1 MGRARRAVLALL
13 VSQAVTVPATAGEH
27 AALREAPIPVSEANR
42 AGLKL
47 NKVARVPASSA
58 LDRVAFAVD
67 GAESSHGTDKSMW
80 GPNQSGPQG
89 PMQVSEAAA
98 LDVGGG
104 DRFDL
109 VQNRAIGRDY
119 LAQLYRRYKNWPDAI
134 AAYNWGLRKVDSWVE
149 AGRPA
154 EKLLTGVAAYMTR
167 VLHDSGLCA
176 GTETKRLRPSAGIAN
191 RPDTRKTALDPSTYT
206 ICAHLYGGRSSK
218 NLDEAMKVAL
228 QLARGPLRSPLEGE
242 VASARSSWNRAVRS
256 FGCKVGHRLGAQ
268 WTATCKRVLLP
279 PTVSE
284 SSAEWGNSTL
294 PPSRGSAELRG

>member
-1 MGRARRAVLALL
+1 MGCARRTVLALL

-47 NKVARVPASSA
+47 NKVARVPASTA

-109 VQNRAIGRDY
+109 AQNRALGREY
-119 LAQLYRRYKNWPDAI
+119 LAWLYRRYKNWPDAI
-134 AAYNWGLRKVDSWVE
+134 AAYNWGMGKVDSWVT

-176 GTETKRLRPSAGIAN
+176 GTETKRLRTSLGIAN
-191 RPDTRKTALDPSTYT
+191 RRDARDTALNPPAY
-206 ICAHLYGGRSSK
+206 IVCASLYGGRSSK
-218 NLDEAMKVAL
+218 NLGEATLIAL

-242 VASARSSWNRAVRS
+242 VASARTSWNIAMRS
-256 FGCKVGHRLGAQ
+256 FGCI
-268 WTATCKRVLLP
+268 TT
-279 PTVSE
+279 S
-284 SSAEWGNSTL
+284 GNSL
-294 PPSRGSAELRG
+294 QCR

>member
-1 MGRARRAVLALL
+1 MGCARRTVLALL
-13 VSQAVTVPATAGEH
+13 VSLVVTVPATAGEH
-27 AALREAPIPVSEANR
+27 AALLEAPIPASEANR

-47 NKVARVPASSA
+47 NKVARVPASTA

-80 GPNQSGPQG
+80 GPDQSGPQG

-109 VQNRAIGRDY
+109 AQNRALGREY
-119 LAQLYRRYKNWPDAI
+119 LAWLYRRYKNWPDAI
-134 AAYNWGLRKVDSWVE
+134 AAYNWGMGKVDSWVK

-176 GTETKRLRPSAGIAN
+176 GTETKRLRTSLRIAN
-191 RPDTRKTALDPSTYT
+191 RDARATALNPSVYI
-206 ICAHLYGGRSSK
+206 ICAPLYGGRSSK
-218 NLDEAMKVAL
+218 NLGEATLIAL
-228 QLARGPLRSPLEGE
+228 QRARGSLRSPLEAE
-242 VASARSSWNRAVRS
+242 AASARLSWNTAMRS
-256 FGCKVGHRLGAQ
+256 FGC
-268 WTATCKRVLLP
+268 TT
-279 PTVSE
+279 TSE
-284 SSAEWGNSTL
+284 DSL
-294 PPSRGSAELRG
+294 QCR

>member
-1 MGRARRAVLALL
+1 MGCARRTVLALL
-13 VSQAVTVPATAGEH
+13 VSLVVTVPATAGEH

-47 NKVARVPASSA
+47 NKVDRVPASTV

-98 LDVGGG
+98 LDVGDG

-109 VQNRAIGRDY
+109 SQNRALGREY
-119 LAQLYRRYKNWPDAI
+119 LAWLYRRYKNWPDAI
-134 AAYNWGLRKVDSWVE
+134 AAYNWGIGKVDSWVK

-154 EKLLTGVAAYMTR
+154 EKLLTGVAAYMMR

-176 GTETKRLRPSAGIAN
+176 DTETMRLRPLPGIADRRN
-191 RPDTRKTALDPSTYT
+191 ARETALDPSTYT
-206 ICAHLYGGRSSK
+206 ICAHLYGGRPSK
-218 NLDEAMKVAL
+218 NLHEAMKVAL
-228 QLARGPLRSPLEGE
+228 QLARGPPRSPLEEE
-242 VASARSSWNRAVRS
+242 VASARSSWNTAMRS
-256 FGCKVGHRLGAQ
+256 FGCT
-268 WTATCKRVLLP
+268 TASR
-279 PTVSE
+279 
-284 SSAEWGNSTL
+284 NSL
-294 PPSRGSAELRG
+294 QCR

>member
-1 MGRARRAVLALL
+1 MGCARRTVLALL
-13 VSQAVTVPATAGEH
+13 VSLVVTVPATAGEH

-42 AGLKL
+42 ASLKL
-47 NKVARVPASSA
+47 NKVGRVPANTV

-109 VQNRAIGRDY
+109 AQNRAIGREY
-119 LAQLYRRYKNWPDAI
+119 LAWLYRRYKNWPDAI
-134 AAYNWGLRKVDSWVE
+134 AAYNWGMGKVDSWVK

-167 VLHDSGLCA
+167 VPDSGLCD
-176 GTETKRLRPSAGIAN
+176 GTETKQLRTSLEIAN
-191 RPDTRKTALDPSTYT
+191 RRDAHDTALNPSAYI
-206 ICAHLYGGRSSK
+206 ICGPLYGGRSSK
-218 NLDEAMKVAL
+218 NLGEATLIAL
-228 QLARGPLRSPLEGE
+228 QRARGSLRSPLEAE
-242 VASARSSWNRAVRS
+242 AASARLSWNTAIRS
-256 FGCKVGHRLGAQ
+256 FGCTK
-268 WTATCKRVLLP
+268 K
-279 PTVSE
+279 SE
-284 SSAEWGNSTL
+284 DSL
-294 PPSRGSAELRG
+294 QCR

>member
-1 MGRARRAVLALL
+1 MGCARRTVLALL

-27 AALREAPIPVSEANR
+27 AALREAPIPVSETNR

-109 VQNRAIGRDY
+109 AQNRAIGREY

-167 VLHDSGLCA
+167 VLHDSGL
-176 GTETKRLRPSAGIAN
+176 
-191 RPDTRKTALDPSTYT
+191 DPSTYT

-242 VASARSSWNRAVRS
+242 VASARSSWNIAMRS
-256 FGCKVGHRLGAQ
+256 FGCI
-268 WTATCKRVLLP
+268 TT
-279 PTVSE
+279 SE
-284 SSAEWGNSTL
+284 NSL
-294 PPSRGSAELRG
+294 QCR